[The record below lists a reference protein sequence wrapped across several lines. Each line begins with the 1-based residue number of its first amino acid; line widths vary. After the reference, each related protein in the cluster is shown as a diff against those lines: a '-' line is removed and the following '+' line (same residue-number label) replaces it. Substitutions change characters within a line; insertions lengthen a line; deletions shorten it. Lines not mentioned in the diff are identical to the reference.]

1 MTEGKQK
8 ELLDMVSAAEAEAKS
23 ARLKVA
29 AAERARVKEKQEA
42 EERFSRLEADLVSR
56 HGDYVSSPPPH
67 IRTYLCTS
75 IFLCLATQQ
84 SAWFS
89 LPGYLNLGPLC
100 RERKTCGQG
109 DDAAH
114 GGRG

>member
-42 EERFSRLEADLVSR
+42 EELGGEGEEAMAEVVDEGGEVEAVKSEE
-56 HGDYVSSPPPH
+56 VPE
-67 IRTYLCTS
+67 
-75 IFLCLATQQ
+75 QQ
-84 SAWFS
+84 V
-89 LPGYLNLGPLC
+89 
-100 RERKTCGQG
+100 
-109 DDAAH
+109 
-114 GGRG
+114 